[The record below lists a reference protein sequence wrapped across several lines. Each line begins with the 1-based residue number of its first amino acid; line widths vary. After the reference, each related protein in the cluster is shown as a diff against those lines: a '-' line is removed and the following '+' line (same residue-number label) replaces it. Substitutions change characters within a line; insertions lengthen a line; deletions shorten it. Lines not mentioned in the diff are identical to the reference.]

1 MKIHEILTESKHDDD
16 FDHDDEMVSEPDQDT
31 VKPLMVQLRS
41 VYNLVKKYRDFQ
53 DDPDVKNILK
63 NHPITFKKGDTAVIP
78 VQMMADMLAI
88 YPMLIPHMREKI
100 QAQAW
105 ESPQA
110 FRDTVSQLKAA
121 IAKQRR

>member
-1 MKIHEILTESKHDDD
+1 MKINEILTENKHDD
-16 FDHDDEMVSEPDQDT
+16 FEPDDEMVSEPDQDT

-53 DDPDVKNILK
+53 DNPEVKDILK
-63 NHPITFKKGDTAVIP
+63 NHPIHFKNAESAVIP
-78 VQMMADMLAI
+78 VHMMADMLAI

-110 FRDTVSQLKAA
+110 FRDTVAQLKAA
-121 IAKQRR
+121 VARQRR